1 MMQETIGGY
10 RKSELELIVRQRRA
24 QLTAK
29 ITELRGR
36 MRKMAAELDE
46 AEKELAGLDQAE
58 ILLED

>member
-1 MMQETIGGY
+1 MQQTIGGY

-29 ITELRGR
+29 ITGLRGR
-36 MRKMAAELDE
+36 MRTMAAELDE